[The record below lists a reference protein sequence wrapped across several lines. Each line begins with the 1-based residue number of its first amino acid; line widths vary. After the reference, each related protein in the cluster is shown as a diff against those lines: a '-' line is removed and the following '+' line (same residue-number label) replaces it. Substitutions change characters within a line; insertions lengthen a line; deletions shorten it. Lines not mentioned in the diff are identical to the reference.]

1 MKKKVKKTYKVTNAK
16 NPIIV
21 KKQSKYNINRWAV
34 CGKDNLLLNTY
45 CWRIFNYLK
54 TIQKNKIY
62 GKNFVNYGVAILELT
77 LQKKNG
83 YIVKTN

>member
-1 MKKKVKKTYKVTNAK
+1 MLTDGQFVEK
-16 NPIIV
+16 I
-21 KKQSKYNINRWAV
+21 
-34 CGKDNLLLNTY
+34 TY
-45 CWRIFNYLK
+45 CLTRIDGEYLIISK
-54 TIQKNKIY
+54 KIQKNKIY